1 MWCLKMAFKWI
12 PKKIEAI
19 IDWPRPT
26 TITKVINFLGLTDY
40 YERFVEDFPKIAT
53 PLARLTQK
61 ISSLIGLTNV
71 KNVSSCLQIVN
82 FSTSANFTFRR

>member
-1 MWCLKMAFKWI
+1 MSNDGI
-12 PKKIEAI
+12 QVDPKKIETV

-53 PLARLTQK
+53 PLARLTHKNIKFNWTDKCKEHLQ
-61 ISSLIGLTNV
+61 LLTD
-71 KNVSSCLQIVN
+71 C
-82 FSTSANFTFRR
+82 

>member
-1 MWCLKMAFKWI
+1 MAFLDHVVSKDDI
-12 PKKIEAI
+12 QVDPKKIEAI

-61 ISSLIGLTNV
+61 NIKFNWTDKCEEHFQLLTD
-71 KNVSSCLQIVN
+71 C
-82 FSTSANFTFRR
+82 